1 MKMTFLKKI
10 CDILITIAQWIF
22 FLVSLLLLTATFPTF
37 LVISLFL
44 RGVRKQILFRRIV
57 YYYLKIFFFVLETI
71 VPGLTIKRDK
81 RIAEISS
88 SVIICN
94 HVSYLDGLL
103 ACTLNKNI
111 VIFIKG
117 SFFNVPV
124 LGWLVRLAGYIP
136 VAAGG
141 SLKNFY
147 SKRLEYLDQAISAG
161 TSVVIFPEGIRSKNG
176 EISRFKIGAFK
187 IALRHG
193 APLEL
198 VRIINADRLLR
209 RNSILLNTCV
219 RNTVEVASIGRV
231 APEGTPEELRKAAVD
246 IYQRHLA
253 E

>member
-1 MKMTFLKKI
+1 MVFLKKT
-10 CDILITIAQWIF
+10 CDILVTIAQWIF
-22 FLVSLLLLTATFPTF
+22 FLASLLLLTATFPAF

-44 RGVRKQILFRRIV
+44 KGARKQVLFRRIV
-57 YYYLKIFFFVLETI
+57 YYYLRVFFFVLEKM
-71 VPGLTIKRDK
+71 VPGLRIKRDK

-94 HVSYLDGLL
+94 HISYLDGLL

-111 VIFIKG
+111 VIFMKG

-136 VAAGG
+136 VASGG
-141 SLKNFY
+141 SLRDFY
-147 SKRLEYLDQAISAG
+147 TKRLECLEEAISTG
-161 TSVVIFPEGIRSKNG
+161 TSVIIFPEGTRSKTG

-187 IALRHG
+187 IASRHC

-198 VRIINADRLLR
+198 IRIINTDRLFQ

-219 RNTVEVASIGRV
+219 KNTIEVVSIGRV
-231 APEGTPEELRKAAVD
+231 APEGTPDELRKAAVD
-246 IYQRHLA
+246 IYRRHLA